1 MLIVCMLRIKLSYI
15 QLECEYKKPISLLYK
30 HYYMRYCL
38 YTEDY
43 INSLIEQQ
51 RNTPIPQAIDRG
63 QHKLLEEIL
72 IVVVHLIFSF

>member
-1 MLIVCMLRIKLSYI
+1 MY
-15 QLECEYKKPISLLYK
+15 LLYK
-30 HYYMRYCL
+30 HYYKRYCL

-51 RNTPIPQAIDRG
+51 WNTPTPQAIDWG
-63 QHKLLEEIL
+63 QRKLLDEIF